1 VQEGAE
7 VAGALILK
15 DREVKGDGV
24 QHPCYLLSTG
34 VTSSTG
40 AGNSNGYVRAQG
52 ARRHVT
58 QSHADEARVT
68 CTRVTCVRITCRQR
82 HAKNGE
88 SGIYVARQEA
98 TPHSKVRTGRFH
110 YMFEIGLF
118 FVFFSLGVRG
128 LGLGVLK
135 VRIGLGRP
143 VQPFGLGSQ
152 FMR

>member
-1 VQEGAE
+1 M
-7 VAGALILK
+7 
-15 DREVKGDGV
+15 
-24 QHPCYLLSTG
+24 HT
-34 VTSSTG
+34 
-40 AGNSNGYVRAQG
+40 
-52 ARRHVT
+52 RHVRT
-58 QSHADEARVT
+58 NHVSPTT
-68 CTRVTCVRITCRQR
+68 CEKWRERD
-82 HAKNGE
+82 
-88 SGIYVARQEA
+88 YVARQEA